1 MTKQEYLEIIEEL
14 DRQKEEARELYIQ
27 TNAQAKEGDKVEVY
41 EKRYGIE
48 HPIFLGTAICGKLTD
63 KYFTGKIDYNL
74 VKIKN
79 DGTAS
84 KHGFYCYDP
93 ILKVIE

>member
-1 MTKQEYLEIIEEL
+1 MKKQEYLERIKDL

-27 TNAQAKEGDKVEVY
+27 TNAHAKEGDKVEVY

-48 HPIFLGTAICGKLTD
+48 HPIFLGVAICGKPTD
-63 KYFTGKIDYNL
+63 KYFFGNIDYNL
-74 VKIKN
+74 VKIKK

-84 KHGFYCYDP
+84 QHGFCAFDP
-93 ILKVIE
+93 ILKVID